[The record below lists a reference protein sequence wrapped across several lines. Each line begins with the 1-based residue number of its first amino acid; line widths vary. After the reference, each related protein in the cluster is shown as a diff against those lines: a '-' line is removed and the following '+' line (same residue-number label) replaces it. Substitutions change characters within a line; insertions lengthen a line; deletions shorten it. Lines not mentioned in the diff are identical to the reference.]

1 MNSIEETIR
10 KAGAEEVAAYLVAAI
25 KRVGELGLEAGQ
37 AYNEQ
42 ATELAGDPH
51 FEEGL
56 AQINA

>member
-1 MNSIEETIR
+1 VINIEEIIR
-10 KAGAEEVAAYLVAAI
+10 KASAEEVASYLVAAI

-42 ATELAGDPH
+42 AMELAGDPH

-56 AQINA
+56 AQINS